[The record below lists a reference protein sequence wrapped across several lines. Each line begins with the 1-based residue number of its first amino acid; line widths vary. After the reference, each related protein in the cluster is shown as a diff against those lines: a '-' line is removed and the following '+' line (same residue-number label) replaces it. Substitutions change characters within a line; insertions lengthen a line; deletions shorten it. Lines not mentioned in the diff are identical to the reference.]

1 MIVFVRRILKDRRGN
16 TLAIAAACLPMIIGC
31 AGLASD
37 TIQWTLW
44 KRQLQRAAD
53 SAAIAG
59 VYDRENASGSTSN
72 TSTAVS
78 RDLAVNQHTWMG
90 LVSGYP
96 QVSYPSDTT
105 YTTNQVHVQLAIQQS
120 LAFSSLFMS
129 SAPVIT
135 ASATAGSISA
145 GGTPCALALDPS
157 GTAIDNNG
165 NATINAPTCILYSDS
180 ASVNSASAGGS
191 SSVTAKSIAAVG
203 GIQQS
208 NNWIVQQY
216 IPYSPPLADPFA
228 NVTPDPTQMHCAV
241 SSSTKHGVTTYTPLA
256 LTDGMDITAQVDQNG
271 NPANCFSSLSVG
283 SNKTLTIPNTYT
295 GPIYINGGDVTLQGT
310 ISCAAC
316 TIVLTNTSTA
326 SNATI
331 GTFSSNAQA
340 SNNITA
346 PTTGTFAGIA
356 VYQDRRA
363 TGNTDTINGGSGN
376 VIQGA
381 VYFPKDTLRINGT
394 GTSVSL
400 CAMWVANNLTFI
412 GNSSIAI
419 SAPTDSSCSGDG
431 MPSNATVKMVRLVA

>member
-1 MIVFVRRILKDRRGN
+1 MIGFVRRLLKDRRGN
-16 TLAIAAACLPMIIGC
+16 TLAIAAACLPLVIGC

-59 VYDRENASGSTSN
+59 VYDRENNSGATSTTSN
-72 TSTAVS
+72 AVT
-78 RDLAVNQHTWMG
+78 RDLTVNRHTWMG
-90 LVSGYP
+90 LLSGYP
-96 QVSYPSDTT
+96 QVSYPSDTV
-105 YTTNQVHVQLAIQQS
+105 YKTNQVTVSLAIQQS
-120 LAFSSLFMS
+120 LAFSSFFMAS
-129 SAPVIT
+129 PPVIT
-135 ASATAGSISA
+135 ATATAASIAS
-145 GGTPCALALDPS
+145 GVPCALALNS
-157 GTAIDNNG
+157 TGTAIDNSG

-180 ASVNSASAGGS
+180 SASNSASAGGN
-191 SSVTAKSIAAVG
+191 SSVTAQSVAAVG

-208 NNWIVQQY
+208 NNWNVQSY
-216 IPYSPPLADPFA
+216 IPYSPSLPDPFA
-228 NVTPDPTQMHCAV
+228 NVTPDPSQMHCAV
-241 SSSTKHGVTTYTPLA
+241 SKNVSNKGVVTWQPLA
-256 LTDGMDITAQVDQNG
+256 LSDGMDITTMTDQQG
-271 NPANCFSSLSVG
+271 NPANCFTSLSVG
-283 SNKTLTIPNTYT
+283 SNKSLTIPASYT
-295 GPIYINGGDVTLQGT
+295 GPIYINGGDVTLQGA

-331 GTFSSNAQA
+331 GTLSTNAQA
-340 SNNITA
+340 TNNITA
-346 PTTGTFAGIA
+346 PTTGTYAGIA

-363 TGNTDTINGGSGN
+363 TGGTDTINGGSGN

-381 VYFPKDTLRINGT
+381 VYFPSDTLKINGT

-400 CAMWVANNLTFI
+400 CAMWVAKNLTFI

-431 MPSNATVKMVRLVA
+431 LTGGNSVKMVRLVA